1 MCCPRAKSLVVLT
14 SLFTRINQILLLF
27 KHRINPL
34 HFYNQQ
40 CFFCEDGDHL
50 VNLVQ
55 SCS

>member
-27 KHRINPL
+27 KHRINHL

-40 CFFCEDGDHL
+40 CFFCEDGGSFSEFST
-50 VNLVQ
+50 VM
-55 SCS
+55 